1 MVDPS
6 TRQSDEDRQ
15 LTATMLSLAV
25 KKAIAVYPGPSDM
38 YRGIDMSQA
47 TPVGLSQMI
56 AADQGKQYAAGI
68 TSTIVILPLA
78 IDEAP
83 NAQQLGLS
91 ESEDALLNLL
101 IVISQRVGSPV
112 FDLNQMKATCQNWQD
127 GYIELG
133 KFTGAWQHGIPAA
146 GCHALC
152 GLAMDFPRV
161 LAVAL
166 DLVRCWP
173 TALSDTR
180 WLVLSSCRYSWSAC
194 SARWPAR

>member
-1 MVDPS
+1 
-6 TRQSDEDRQ
+6 
-15 LTATMLSLAV
+15 MLSLAV

-101 IVISQRVGSPV
+101 IVISQRVGQPGIRPEPDEG
-112 FDLNQMKATCQNWQD
+112 DLP
-127 GYIELG
+127 EL
-133 KFTGAWQHGIPAA
+133 
-146 GCHALC
+146 
-152 GLAMDFPRV
+152 
-161 LAVAL
+161 
-166 DLVRCWP
+166 
-173 TALSDTR
+173 
-180 WLVLSSCRYSWSAC
+180 
-194 SARWPAR
+194 ARRLY